1 MGIKKIMIRVNIKTL
16 IFFSYLFAPA
26 APCSYSLPVSSAPA
40 VPLVMPL
47 LLAFSL
53 ASSGLVPPCCPGSTI
68 FCSLGS
74 LFTAVGSCSFIL
86 AGVIGSLSLYDVNGS
101 SFLPASV
108 PGTPSSNC
116 LSCPL
121 TDVFSLLEPVTLSLA
136 PVTLS
141 LASVA
146 FSLALSLAPLVLV
159 RVLCGMLVACVVSV
173 GSLFRRII
181 YYLIL

>member
-1 MGIKKIMIRVNIKTL
+1 MIIDCSYGYKENNDKRRVNIKIL

-108 PGTPSSNC
+108 PGTSSSYLLVPSELPLIS
-116 LSCPL
+116 LS
-121 TDVFSLLEPVTLSLA
+121 SSLA
-136 PVTLS
+136 ASLTFPS
-141 LASVA
+141 LASSA
-146 FSLALSLAPLVLV
+146 SV
-159 RVLCGMLVACVVSV
+159 RISSVV
-173 GSLFRRII
+173 GSLSLSNLDLTKSLGTLR
-181 YYLIL
+181 YKELPS